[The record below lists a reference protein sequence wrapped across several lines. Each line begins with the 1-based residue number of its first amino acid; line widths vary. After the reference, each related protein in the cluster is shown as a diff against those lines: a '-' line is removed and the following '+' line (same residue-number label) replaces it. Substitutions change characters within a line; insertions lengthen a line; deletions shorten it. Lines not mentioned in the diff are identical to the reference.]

1 MMARKASRTTR
12 RARMTPML
20 TPPPAA
26 ALEGLAEH
34 RVGPDRALP
43 PDRNVQPAQLSE
55 GERAVRESAGA
66 VAHDDL
72 IRSGEAK
79 EPGGYARRLPRRRVG
94 GPEVSADDPQ
104 HDGTGVNAHA
114 DAELESVLTAH
125 RLTEWIELLLD
136 RQGSS
141 ERTTRVILQP
151 CHHAEESHDP
161 VAEELVD
168 RAVVGVD
175 RVLDDL
181 EGRVH
186 DRADLL
192 RVQTLGHRRKARNVH
207 EENADLPSLAPR
219 AERCAAL
226 TTEPPGR
233 GVLVGA
239 ARTARPDVRAG
250 VERGARTLWREQSH
264 RHIVSPFER
273 RVSAPPLSLARRSQC
288 PCQSQRSEKQGLCR
302 NAHPGLL
309 PCGGGVDAL
318 RPTTPSRTDS
328 PHPPATRRNTS
339 PRRSSPP
346 RAPWRG
352 NARASPSCFRMCP
365 GLRRCQSASTPRKS
379 TRSWTAPSR

>member
-1 MMARKASRTTR
+1 
-12 RARMTPML
+12 MTPML

-26 ALEGLAEH
+26 ALEGLAED
-34 RVGPDRALP
+34 RVGPERALRP
-43 PDRNVQPAQLSE
+43 ARNVQPAQLSE

-72 IRSGEAK
+72 IRSGEAQ
-79 EPGGYARRLPRRRVG
+79 EPGGYARRLPRRRVVA
-94 GPEVSADDPQ
+94 PEVSADDPQ

-114 DAELESVLTAH
+114 DAELESVLTSH
-125 RLTEWIELLLD
+125 RLTEWLELLLD

-151 CHHAEESHDP
+151 CHDAEESHDP

-186 DRADLL
+186 DRADRL
-192 RVQTLGHRRKARNVH
+192 RVQTLGHRRKARDVH

-219 AERCAAL
+219 AERSPALPTESAA
-226 TTEPPGR
+226 R

-264 RHIVSPFER
+264 RHVVSPFGATRER
-273 RVSAPPLSLARRSQC
+273 AAPLSLSWGSQC
-288 PCQSQRSEKQGLCR
+288 LCQSQRSEKQGICR

-309 PCGGGVDAL
+309 PYGGGVEAS
-318 RPTTPSRTDS
+318 RPTTPTQLDS
-328 PHPPATRRNTS
+328 CPRHSLDWLWDAVPNVPARQ
-339 PRRSSPP
+339 PRR
-346 RAPWRG
+346 AEV
-352 NARASPSCFRMCP
+352 
-365 GLRRCQSASTPRKS
+365 LR
-379 TRSWTAPSR
+379 